1 MQLGLQLPRVIP
13 LMPVV
18 SLNTSGCRPLKS
30 RAALCAVEKR
40 IKDALRVLA
49 EQVQKLDKQ
58 SDSEDRRKQLAEAR
72 SQREQ
77 LLREQQETPMHWDSR
92 VDKFNQRLHLI
103 RKQFRQKPDE
113 LVQWERELRDVS
125 LYEFCWKYSV
135 YRGVIKRSVRSVAI
149 MVTPSFSADCANVE
163 HKNHE
168 NYARVAVVAYW
179 RLMGTKERCRLI
191 RAETENGRVRSIDDC
206 FIGATQLEHPS
217 PRLLDSSADRF
228 LGTADLFVRFEGE
241 RASRW
246 GVALME
252 MLVDPLLS
260 TWVPDW
266 VTAQ

>member
-1 MQLGLQLPRVIP
+1 M
-13 LMPVV
+13 
-18 SLNTSGCRPLKS
+18 
-30 RAALCAVEKR
+30 
-40 IKDALRVLA
+40 
-49 EQVQKLDKQ
+49 
-58 SDSEDRRKQLAEAR
+58 
-72 SQREQ
+72 
-77 LLREQQETPMHWDSR
+77 
-92 VDKFNQRLHLI
+92 
-103 RKQFRQKPDE
+103 
-113 LVQWERELRDVS
+113 
-125 LYEFCWKYSV
+125 

-217 PRLLDSSADRF
+217 PRLLDSPADRF

-266 VTAQ
+266 FTEQYERANPFFRDVLRGMWQRRLRNNAHLLLATRKEMVRRHQRQLRKEAAKKAGGPVSESEASEVNESGDWEAAA